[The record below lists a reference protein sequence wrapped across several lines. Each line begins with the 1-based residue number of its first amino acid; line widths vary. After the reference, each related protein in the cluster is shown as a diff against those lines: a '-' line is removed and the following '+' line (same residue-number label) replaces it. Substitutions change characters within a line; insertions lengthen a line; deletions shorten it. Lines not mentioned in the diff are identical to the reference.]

1 MTSDPQGKRIISP
14 KKETL
19 ITFAILLAGLV
30 AAFLVSVFVLRLGIV
45 NGPSMEDTLFDG
57 DVIVI
62 WKPYGDLEN
71 GDVVVCALPVLKHGT
86 VVKRIVARPG
96 DDVRITNSG
105 ELFVNSKH
113 IMTFSEGTYESTELV
128 MPEGRYFLVGDNE
141 GSSTDSRDSSFGY
154 VYKDDI
160 EGKVVFKL
168 FPKMKKI

>member
-1 MTSDPQGKRIISP
+1 M
-14 KKETL
+14 
-19 ITFAILLAGLV
+19 
-30 AAFLVSVFVLRLGIV
+30 
-45 NGPSMEDTLFDG
+45 
-57 DVIVI
+57 
-62 WKPYGDLEN
+62 
-71 GDVVVCALPVLKHGT
+71 
-86 VVKRIVARPG
+86 KRIVARPG